1 MKIEKILIIEHNPD
15 VAYRMEEKFQELGY
29 IVHTSGDDISV
40 SQVNEMGPDLIL
52 LDVMMPEFN
61 AMRFLE
67 ELKKSPCRNTP
78 VIMTSL
84 VGGKFEEDSLR
95 LGAVDFFRK
104 PLDFKKL
111 NERIKTLT
119 GRKTILVVDDD
130 PTILRLLEV
139 RLGSMG
145 YTVETAPTGT
155 EAIKQAKNIK
165 PDVILVDVVL
175 PDIDGLEVINQLKGE
190 DSGVAHIPVI
200 AFTGKV
206 TLEGME
212 DILGIDKFVGR
223 NFSADDLVKEIVGF
237 LKATE

>member
-1 MKIEKILIIEHNPD
+1 MNIQTIFIIEHNPQ
-15 VAYRMEEKFQELGY
+15 VAYRMEEKFRDLGY
-29 IVHTSGDDISV
+29 SVHTAGDDINISRV
-40 SQVNEMGPDLIL
+40 KELDPDLIL

-61 AMRFLE
+61 AMRFLG
-67 ELKKSPCRNTP
+67 ELKKSSCSHIP

-84 VGGKFEEDSLR
+84 VGERFEEDSLR

-104 PLDFKKL
+104 PLDFDKL
-111 NERIKTLT
+111 NRRIKSLT
-119 GRKTILVVDDD
+119 VRKTILVVDDD
-130 PTILRLLEV
+130 PMILRLLEV

-145 YTVETAPTGT
+145 YLVETAPTGVK
-155 EAIKQAKNIK
+155 AIEKANEIK

-175 PDIDGLEVINQLKGE
+175 PDIDGLEVINQLKSE
-190 DSGVAHIPVI
+190 DSEVAHIPVI

-206 TLEGME
+206 TLDGME

-223 NFSADDLVKEIVGF
+223 NFSADDLVKEIVCF